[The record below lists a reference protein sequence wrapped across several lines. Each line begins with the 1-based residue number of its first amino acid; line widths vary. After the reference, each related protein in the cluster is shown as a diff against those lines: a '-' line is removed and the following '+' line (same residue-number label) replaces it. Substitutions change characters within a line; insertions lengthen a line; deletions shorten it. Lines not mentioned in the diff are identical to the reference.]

1 MRKILGRILMDKITD
16 GIGNK
21 LRNEQ
26 AGYRSVR
33 GTTEQIF
40 ILHNI
45 IEQLNEWQATL
56 YINFIDSEKTLDS
69 IQRKSL

>member
-1 MRKILGRILMDKITD
+1 MDKITG
-16 GIGNK
+16 GIDNK

-33 GTTEQIF
+33 GTSGQIF

-69 IQRKSL
+69 IHRKSL